1 VSLIAGTP
9 RRGIGTVVQKS
20 APVSRLT
27 CSSSVIS
34 SSSSSMFV
42 VFMKFLRSCQ
52 GMSAEVS
59 KRYENLNSGLVTG
72 HIAQGIGD
80 VL

>member
-1 VSLIAGTP
+1 
-9 RRGIGTVVQKS
+9 
-20 APVSRLT
+20 
-27 CSSSVIS
+27 
-34 SSSSSMFV
+34 MFV